1 MFFTCQITE
10 GVIFEYIYLLL
21 LSKQIGCRLPSVF
34 CELTK
39 AFPQLHEVFCILQKH
54 FRSCTNGSANCKS
67 ATAAALMVLQFAK
80 GLPQL
85 HEWFRKL
92 QKHYRSCTN
101 GFANCRSAS
110 ATARMVLCRHKSRS
124 TTTISSI
131 VFIKS
136 ISVTALICLVVS
148 RVARFEELVLKQTS
162 YKQSKLI
169 FFYDLSHSIT
179 NIKFCSPP
187 AQNVCNN
194 YSNHY
199 QFSGS

>member
-1 MFFTCQITE
+1 MVVQIA
-10 GVIFEYIYLLL
+10 
-21 LSKQIGCRLPSVF
+21 KVF
-34 CELTK
+34 
-39 AFPQLHEVFCILQKH
+39 
-54 FRSCTNGSANCKS
+54 
-67 ATAAALMVLQFAK
+67 
-80 GLPQL
+80 PQL
-85 HEWFRKL
+85 HEWFCEL
-92 QKHYRSCTN
+92 QKCFRSCAN